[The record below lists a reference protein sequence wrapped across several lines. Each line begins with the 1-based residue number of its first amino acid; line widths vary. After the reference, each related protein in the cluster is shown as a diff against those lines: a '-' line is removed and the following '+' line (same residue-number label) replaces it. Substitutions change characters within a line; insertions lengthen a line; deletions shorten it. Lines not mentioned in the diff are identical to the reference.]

1 MPPRRDLPPLNALR
15 AFEAFGRHGK
25 MIIAADELFVTG
37 TMGGL
42 TPVLAL
48 DGRAIGAGKP
58 GPVTSQLTDLF
69 AGLTA
74 SSGTEVC

>member
-1 MPPRRDLPPLNALR
+1 VY
-15 AFEAFGRHGK
+15 G
-25 MIIAADELFVTG
+25 ADELFVTG

-48 DGRAIGAGKP
+48 DGRLIGDGKP
-58 GPVTSQLTDLF
+58 GPVTARLTDLF

-74 SSGTEVC
+74 ASGTLVA